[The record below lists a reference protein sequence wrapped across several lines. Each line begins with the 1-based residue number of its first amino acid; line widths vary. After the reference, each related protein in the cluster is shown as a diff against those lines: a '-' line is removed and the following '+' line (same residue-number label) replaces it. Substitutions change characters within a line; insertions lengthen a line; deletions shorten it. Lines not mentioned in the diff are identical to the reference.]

1 MRLAASVQGRFM
13 PVYLTITAMKAPST
27 FLALGVL
34 LLSLGLPAMTGA
46 APAPHRPAGHAARPV
61 ADKGLTL
68 DQAVARMERQYKA
81 RAVRAEQERRNGRVV
96 YRIRLL
102 SDDGRVFD
110 VTVDAATG
118 AVE

>member
-1 MRLAASVQGRFM
+1 M
-13 PVYLTITAMKAPST
+13 PIYLTITAMKAPST
-27 FLALGVL
+27 FLAPAVL
-34 LLSLGLPAMTGA
+34 LLALALPATTEA
-46 APAPHRPAGHAARPV
+46 APLRYRQADHGARPM
-61 ADKGLTL
+61 ADQGLTL

-102 SDDGRVFD
+102 SDDGRVLD